1 MYYPKHQLQI
11 NLHTNGGELINSS
24 TQKSYVGPYWKTSKD
39 EYFSGS
45 SPKDPL
51 SVPLIPIPKSSLEL
65 NNQSPPS
72 LIKKDET
79 PNNTNLGPTG
89 FYIEDT
95 TYYSAKNIPFNRNSP
110 LPPKSFYP
118 TPTQDD
124 YNTGKINR
132 YFAKKTNDAQFIE
145 ISLEDHNRMI
155 NRDPSILF
163 IFYNSVQV
171 HWLIKGNRD
180 YVFNENKK
188 TITEIEK
195 NGFSGL
201 TSFIN
206 NKFDLFWRS

>member
-1 MYYPKHQLQI
+1 MYYPKHQIKI
-11 NLHTNGGELINSS
+11 NLHTNGGELINST
-24 TQKSYVGPYWKTSKD
+24 TQKTYVGSYWKTSKE
-39 EYFSGS
+39 EYFSGV

-51 SVPLIPIPKSSLEL
+51 SVILSPISETDIESSKIV
-65 NNQSPPS
+65 SPS
-72 LIKKDET
+72 LIKRDET
-79 PNNTNLGPTG
+79 ANDTNLGPTG
-89 FYIEDT
+89 FYVEDA

-132 YFAKKTNDAQFIE
+132 YFAKKTNDTQFIE
-145 ISLEDHNRMI
+145 ISVEDHNRII
-155 NRDPSILF
+155 NKDPSILF
-163 IFYNSVQV
+163 VFYNSVQV
-171 HWLIKGNRD
+171 HWLIKGNKD

-188 TITEIEK
+188 TIIEIEK

-206 NKFDLFWRS
+206 NKFDLFWKS